1 MLYFL
6 ISFVSFV
13 ILSKSFTS
21 KPLSDGESGT
31 KLVSTGFWRNLPSL
45 LLSRLKKGSIAFSFS
60 QFSLVM
66 PLKKKNLVSKVENG
80 EEEGNKVSLLDLP
93 DLPLEC
99 ILEHLSPA
107 ELCSVATVCTSLR
120 DRYRSDYLWMKHMER
135 KWGKVIGDAAYR
147 QWQRHVASRNREK
160 MKIFNQ
166 QNQKGI
172 FASLYGFGPLLWTKS
187 KSQKGRQSK
196 SSLPDDS
203 IMALYLSLE
212 SGKFWFPAQ
221 VYNREVIGSR

>member
-13 ILSKSFTS
+13 ILSKSFTR
-21 KPLSDGESGT
+21 KPHSRGESGV
-31 KLVSTGFWRNLPSL
+31 KLVSTGFLGNLSSL
-45 LLSRLKKGSIAFSFS
+45 LISRLRKGGIGLSFLHFSFG
-60 QFSLVM
+60 M
-66 PLKKKNLVSKVENG
+66 PLKKKSLVSKVDNG
-80 EEEGNKVSLLDLP
+80 ERESMVSLLDLP

-107 ELCSVATVCTSLR
+107 ELCRVGTVCTSLM
-120 DRYRSDYLWMKHMER
+120 DRSRSDYLWQKHMER
-135 KWGKVIGDAAYR
+135 KWGRVIGAAAYR
-147 QWQRHVASRNREK
+147 QWQCHLASRTRE
-160 MKIFNQ
+160 KIFNQ
-166 QNQKGI
+166 SNQKGI
-172 FASLYGFGPLLWTKS
+172 LASLHSFPPFLWIKS
-187 KSQKGRQSK
+187 KSGKGMQSR

-221 VYNREVIGSR
+221 VYNREVNNYI